1 MRVEHLY
8 KKATH
13 SWIVMGR
20 DEDRRS
26 EVIDI
31 NQYLV
36 QHNGRGLLLDPGAG
50 GMEKFSAVATE
61 FSKHFD
67 LADVEA
73 IFVSHQDPDV
83 ISSLSLWIQI
93 NPELLVFV
101 PTPWVDFI
109 AHVGVKIDNIRP
121 IPDEG
126 GVITLGGY
134 DLEVVPAHYLHS
146 SGNLSVYD
154 LQAKIFF
161 SGDIG
166 TALLPDNHTDLFVT
180 NFDEHIQYMEYFHR
194 RWMPSNTAKSQWISQ
209 VRKRDVEMLCPQHG
223 AIFKG
228 EDVDR
233 FLTWFENLDV
243 GSGWSGVVK

>member
-1 MRVEHLY
+1 MRVENLFN
-8 KKATH
+8 KNTH
-13 SWIVMGR
+13 SWMVMGR
-20 DEDRRS
+20 DEDRRK
-26 EVIDI
+26 EVVDT

-36 QHNGRGLLLDPGAG
+36 QNNGRGLILDPGG
-50 GMEKFSAVATE
+50 VESFSVVAAE

-73 IFVSHQDPDV
+73 VFASHQDPDV
-83 ISSLSLWIQI
+83 ISSLSLWIQT
-93 NPELLVFV
+93 NPDLLVYV
-101 PTPWVDFI
+101 PKIWVSFI
-109 AHVGVKIDNIRP
+109 THFGVKIENIRP

-126 GVITLGGY
+126 GLITLGGH

-154 LQAKIFF
+154 PQAKIFF

-166 TALLPDNHTDLFVT
+166 AALLPDDYTDLFVT
-180 NFDEHIQYMEYFHR
+180 DFAEHTKYMEYFHR
-194 RWMPSNTAKSQWISQ
+194 RWMPSNTAKIRWIAE

-228 EDVDR
+228 DDVEK
-233 FLTWFENLDV
+233 FLVWFENLDV
-243 GSGWSGVVK
+243 GSAWSSV

>member
-1 MRVEHLY
+1 MRVEQLFN
-8 KKATH
+8 KNSH
-13 SWIVMGR
+13 SWMVMGR
-20 DEDRRS
+20 DEDRRK
-26 EVIDI
+26 EVIDT
-31 NQYLV
+31 NQYLI
-36 QHNGRGLLLDPGAG
+36 QHNGRGLLLDPGG
-50 GMEKFSAVATE
+50 VENFSVVAAE

-73 IFVSHQDPDV
+73 VFASHQDPDV
-83 ISSLSLWIQI
+83 ISSLSLWIQT
-93 NPELLVFV
+93 NPNLLVYV
-101 PTPWVDFI
+101 PKIWVSFI
-109 AHVGVKIDNIRP
+109 THFGVKLENIRP

-126 GVITLGGY
+126 GLITLGGH

-154 LQAKIFF
+154 PQAKIFF

-166 TALLPDNHTDLFVT
+166 AALLPDDHTDLFVSDFT
-180 NFDEHIQYMEYFHR
+180 EHAKHMEYFHR
-194 RWMPSNTAKSQWISQ
+194 RWMPSNTAKTRWIAE

-228 EDVDR
+228 ENVDK

-243 GSGWSGVVK
+243 GSAWSSVR

>member
-8 KKATH
+8 KKANHT
-13 SWIVMGR
+13 WLVMGR
-20 DEDRRS
+20 DPERRE
-26 EVIDI
+26 EVIDT

-36 QHNGRGLLLDPGAG
+36 QYNGRGLMLDPGG
-50 GMEKFSAVATE
+50 IENFSVVAAE

-73 IFVSHQDPDV
+73 VFASHQDPDV
-83 ISSLSLWIQI
+83 ISSLSLWIQT
-93 NPELLVFV
+93 NPKLIVYV
-101 PTPWVDFI
+101 PKIWVSFI
-109 AHVGVKIDNIRP
+109 THFGVKKDNIRP

-126 GVITLGGY
+126 GIITLGGH

-146 SGNLSVYD
+146 SGNISLYD
-154 LQAKIFF
+154 PKSKIFF

-166 TALLPDNHTDLFVT
+166 AALLPENYNDLFVS
-180 NFDEHIQYMEYFHR
+180 NFEEHVRYMEYFHR
-194 RWMPSNTAKSQWISQ
+194 RWMPSNTAKMRWINE

-228 EDVDR
+228 DDVNR
-233 FLTWFENLDV
+233 FLTWFENLEV
-243 GSGWSGVVK
+243 GSGWSSM